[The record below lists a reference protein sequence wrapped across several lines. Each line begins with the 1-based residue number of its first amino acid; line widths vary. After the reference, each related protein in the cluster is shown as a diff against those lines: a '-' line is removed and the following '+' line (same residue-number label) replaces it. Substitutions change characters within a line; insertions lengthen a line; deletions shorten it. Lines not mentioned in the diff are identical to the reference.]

1 MVSCAGD
8 HPAGRQE
15 NNYTEGATR
24 VPTATSYEEPVKL
37 IATLVSAHLARGQ
50 HRANLRVLLGLVG
63 VLAIIVVAFS
73 GIFHLLMTRE
83 GQEHSW
89 VTGFYWTIVAMST
102 LGFGD
107 VTFSSDLGRM
117 FSVLVVVTGTAF
129 LLIILPFTFIQFFYA
144 PWLEA
149 RDAARA
155 PRQLSSSTTGH
166 VLLTNHQ
173 PVDQALIQRLQQFRI
188 PFALIVPDLENALA
202 LDAEG
207 VPVLVGELDDPD
219 TYARGRVD
227 HAALVVATQSDPLNT
242 SIAATIR
249 ERSSSVPIVAMAS
262 SPASVDILELAGCQ
276 RVVQL
281 ARLLGNAMARRV
293 FGRDGRSHVIGQLDQ
308 LAIAEA
314 AAAGTRLVG
323 HTLQET
329 GLRRR
334 FQLNIAGLWQRGHFT
349 LGRPDTQVTPDTLLM
364 LAGTLEQLAAYDAE
378 FAVPGTATTSAIIIG
393 GGRVGRTAASALAE
407 RGVDYRIVEKIQG
420 RSLDA
425 ARTVVGDAADL
436 DVLNDAGIKD
446 ATSVLVTTHDDAVN
460 VYLTLYCR
468 RLRPD
473 MLILSRS
480 TLERNATTLHRAGAD
495 YVFSYASMGANVIF
509 NMLRRHRML
518 FVADGLDVFT
528 VPVPRALVGRTLA
541 NSKLRQETGCT
552 VLAVRAGQHA
562 TAQVDASIPLPD
574 GGELILI
581 GDREAE
587 DRFLNR
593 YPL

>member
-1 MVSCAGD
+1 MGSVALGGPSLLQPAGD
-8 HPAGRQE
+8 IYFYLPQ
-15 NNYTEGATR
+15 TTD
-24 VPTATSYEEPVKL
+24 TEPVKL
-37 IATLVSAHLARGQ
+37 IASLVSALLARGQ
-50 HRANLRVLLGLVG
+50 QRANLRVLLGLLG
-63 VLAIIVVAFS
+63 VLAIIVVVFS
-73 GIFHLLMTRE
+73 GIFHLLMVQE

-107 VTFSSDLGRM
+107 VTFSSDPGRL
-117 FSVLVVVTGTAF
+117 FSVLVVITGTVF
-129 LLIILPFTFIQFFYA
+129 MLMILPFTFIQFFYA

-155 PRQLSSSTTGH
+155 PRQLPESTAGH
-166 VLLTNHQ
+166 VLLTNDG
-173 PVDQALIQRLQQFRI
+173 PVDRALMQRLRQFST
-188 PFALIVPDLENALA
+188 PFALIVPDVKAALA
-202 LDAEG
+202 LDGEG
-207 VPVLVGELDDPD
+207 IPVLVGELDDPD
-219 TYARGRVD
+219 TYDRARVD
-227 HAALVVATQSDPLNT
+227 RAALVVATHSDPLNT
-242 SIAATIR
+242 NIAATVR
-249 ERSSSVPIVAMAS
+249 ERSSTVPIVSLAS

-276 RVVQL
+276 YVVQL
-281 ARLLGNAMARRV
+281 GRLLGDAMARRV
-293 FGRDGRSHVIGQLDQ
+293 FGRDGRSHVIGQLDE

-314 AAAGTRLVG
+314 AAAGTPLVG

-334 FQLNIAGLWQRGHFT
+334 FNLNIAGLWQRGHFT
-349 LGRPDTQVTPDTLLM
+349 LGRPDTSVTSDTVLM
-364 LAGTLEQLAAYDAE
+364 LAGSLEQLAAYDAE
-378 FAVPGTATTSAIIIG
+378 FAVPGTGTASAIIIG
-393 GGRVGRTAASALAE
+393 GGRVGRTAAAALAE
-407 RGVDYRIVEKIQG
+407 RGVDYRIVEKVQG
-420 RSLDA
+420 RSRDA
-425 ARTVVGDAADL
+425 AKTVVGDAADL

-480 TLERNATTLHRAGAD
+480 TLDRNATTLHRAGAD
-495 YVFSYASMGANVIF
+495 YVFSYASMGANVVF

-518 FVADGLDVFT
+518 FVAEGLDVFT
-528 VPVPRALVGRTLA
+528 VPVPKPLVGHTLA
-541 NSKLRQETGCT
+541 ESNLRQETGCT

-562 TAQVDASIPLPD
+562 TAQVDASKPLPD

-587 DRFLNR
+587 DRFFDR

>member
-1 MVSCAGD
+1 
-8 HPAGRQE
+8 
-15 NNYTEGATR
+15 
-24 VPTATSYEEPVKL
+24 VKL
-37 IATLVSAHLARGQ
+37 IASLVSAHLARGQ
-50 HRANLRVLLGLVG
+50 QRANRRVLLGLVG
-63 VLAIIVVAFS
+63 ILAIIVAAFS
-73 GIFHLLMTRE
+73 GIFHLLMAQE
-83 GQEHSW
+83 GQVHSW
-89 VTGFYWTIVAMST
+89 VTGFYWTIVTMST

-107 VTFSSDLGRM
+107 VTFSSDLGRL
-117 FSVLVVVTGTAF
+117 FSVLVVITGTVF
-129 LLIILPFTFIQFFYA
+129 MLMILPFTFIQFFYA

-155 PRQLSSSTTGH
+155 PRQLPASIAGH
-166 VLLTNHQ
+166 VLLTNDG
-173 PVDQALIQRLQQFRI
+173 PVDRALMQRLRQFST
-188 PFALIVPDLENALA
+188 PFAVIVPDVKTALA
-202 LDAEG
+202 LDGEG

-219 TYARGRVD
+219 TYDRARIDR
-227 HAALVVATQSDPLNT
+227 AALVVASQSDPLNT
-242 SIAATIR
+242 NIAATVR
-249 ERSSSVPIVAMAS
+249 EQSSTVPIVSLAS
-262 SPASVDILELAGCQ
+262 SPASVDILQLAGCQ
-276 RVVQL
+276 HVVQL
-281 ARLLGNAMARRV
+281 GRLLGDAMARRV
-293 FGRDGRSHVIGQLDQ
+293 FGRDGRSHVIGQLDE

-334 FQLNIAGLWQRGHFT
+334 FNLNIAGLWQRGHFT
-349 LGRPDTQVTPDTLLM
+349 LGRPDTSVTSDTVLM
-364 LAGTLEQLAAYDAE
+364 LAGTREQLAAYDAE
-378 FAVPGTATTSAIIIG
+378 FAVPGTATASAIIIG

-407 RGVDYRIVEKIQG
+407 RGVGYRIVEKVQG
-420 RSLDA
+420 RSLDPA
-425 ARTVVGDAADL
+425 KTVVGDAADL

-473 MLILSRS
+473 MLVLSRS
-480 TLERNATTLHRAGAD
+480 TLDRNATTLHRAGAD
-495 YVFSYASMGANVIF
+495 YVFSYASMGANAVF

-528 VPVPRALVGRTLA
+528 VPVPQALVGRTLA
-541 NSKLRQETGCT
+541 ESNLRQETGCT

-562 TAQVDASIPLPD
+562 TAQVDASKPLPD

-587 DRFLNR
+587 DVFFDR

>member
-1 MVSCAGD
+1 MA
-8 HPAGRQE
+8 Q
-15 NNYTEGATR
+15 
-24 VPTATSYEEPVKL
+24 
-37 IATLVSAHLARGQ
+37 
-50 HRANLRVLLGLVG
+50 
-63 VLAIIVVAFS
+63 
-73 GIFHLLMTRE
+73 E
-83 GQEHSW
+83 GQVHSW
-89 VTGFYWTIVAMST
+89 VTGFYWTIVTMST

-107 VTFSSDLGRM
+107 VTFSSDLGRL
-117 FSVLVVVTGTAF
+117 FSVLVVITGTVF
-129 LLIILPFTFIQFFYA
+129 MLMILPFTFIQFFYA

-155 PRQLSSSTTGH
+155 PRQLPASIAGH
-166 VLLTNHQ
+166 VLLTNDG
-173 PVDQALIQRLQQFRI
+173 PVDRALMQRLRQFST
-188 PFALIVPDLENALA
+188 PFAVIVPDVKTALA
-202 LDAEG
+202 LDGEG

-219 TYARGRVD
+219 TYDRARIDR
-227 HAALVVATQSDPLNT
+227 AALVVASQSDPLNT
-242 SIAATIR
+242 NIAATVR
-249 ERSSSVPIVAMAS
+249 EQSSTVPIVSLAS
-262 SPASVDILELAGCQ
+262 SPASVDILQLAGCQ
-276 RVVQL
+276 HVVQL
-281 ARLLGNAMARRV
+281 GRLLGDAMARRV
-293 FGRDGRSHVIGQLDQ
+293 FGRDGRSHVIGQLDE

-334 FQLNIAGLWQRGHFT
+334 FNLNIAGLWQRGHFT
-349 LGRPDTQVTPDTLLM
+349 LGRPDTSVTSDTVLM
-364 LAGTLEQLAAYDAE
+364 LAGTREQLAAYDAE
-378 FAVPGTATTSAIIIG
+378 FAVPGTATASAIIIG

-407 RGVDYRIVEKIQG
+407 RGVGYRIVEKVQG
-420 RSLDA
+420 RSLDPA
-425 ARTVVGDAADL
+425 KTVVGDAADL

-473 MLILSRS
+473 MLVLSRS
-480 TLERNATTLHRAGAD
+480 TLDRNATTLHRAGAD
-495 YVFSYASMGANVIF
+495 YVFSYASMGANAVF

-528 VPVPRALVGRTLA
+528 VPVPQALVGRTLA
-541 NSKLRQETGCT
+541 ESNLRQETGCT

-562 TAQVDASIPLPD
+562 TAQVDASKPLPD

-587 DRFLNR
+587 DVFFDR

>member
-1 MVSCAGD
+1 MLGEGD
-8 HPAGRQE
+8 SRSR
-15 NNYTEGATR
+15 GAND
-24 VPTATSYEEPVKL
+24 AESVKL
-37 IATLVSAHLARGQ
+37 IATLVSQLGKGQ
-50 HRANLRVLLGLVG
+50 QRTNLRVLLGLVG
-63 VLAIIVVAFS
+63 FLALVVIAFS
-73 GIFHLLMTRE
+73 VIFHLLMMRE
-83 GQEHSW
+83 GQEYSW
-89 VTGFYWTIVAMST
+89 VTGFYWTIVTMST

-107 VTFSSDLGRM
+107 VTFSSDLGRI
-117 FSVLVVVTGTAF
+117 FSVLVVATGTVF
-129 LLIILPFTFIQFFYA
+129 MLIVLPFTFIQFFYA
-144 PWLEA
+144 PWLKA

-155 PRQLSSSTTGH
+155 PRQLPSSTTGH
-166 VLLTNHQ
+166 VLLTNHA
-173 PVDQALIQRLQQFRI
+173 PVDQSLIQRLRQFRV
-188 PFALIVPDLENALA
+188 PFALIVPDLKDALA

-219 TYARGRVD
+219 TYARARVD
-227 HAALVVATQSDPLNT
+227 HAALIVATQSDPINT

-249 ERSSSVPIVAMAS
+249 EQSSSVPIVSLAS

-281 ARLLGNAMARRV
+281 GRLLGNAMARRV
-293 FGRDGRSHVIGQLDQ
+293 FGRDGRSHVIGQLDE

-334 FQLNIAGLWQRGHFT
+334 FHLNIAGLWQRGHFT
-349 LGRPDTQVTPDTLLM
+349 LGRPDTLVTPDMVLM
-364 LAGTLEQLAAYDAE
+364 LAGSLDQLGAYDAE

-407 RGVDYRIVEKIQG
+407 RGVDYRIVEKLQG
-420 RSLDA
+420 RSLDP
-425 ARTVVGDAADL
+425 ARTVVGDAADF

-509 NMLRRHRML
+509 NMLRGQRML

-541 NSKLRQETGCT
+541 NSNLRQETGCT
-552 VLAVRAGQHA
+552 VLAVRAGRRA
-562 TAQVDASIPLPD
+562 TAQVDAAKPLPD

-587 DRFLNR
+587 DRFFSR
-593 YPL
+593 HPPEGPGASRSRG